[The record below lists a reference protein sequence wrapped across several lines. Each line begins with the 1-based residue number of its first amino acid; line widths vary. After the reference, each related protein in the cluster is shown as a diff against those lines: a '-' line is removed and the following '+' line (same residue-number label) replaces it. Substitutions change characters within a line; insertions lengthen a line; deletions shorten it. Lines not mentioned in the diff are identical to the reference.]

1 MVWHDYLVLN
11 LSIGAHKTFTESDLS
26 AQRLVYTP
34 NNNAKLVQSK
44 CSPRVNTPR
53 RSSCAQLQSVT
64 DGPGRPLGPLLP
76 AGAGEAAVLAG
87 RKCRWGVSSGT
98 QARKMPW
105 PGRHLNPK
113 REACRVPVHFSVPA
127 PCSRLGCSTLARRGE
142 PPAFAQVLSPMH

>member
-11 LSIGAHKTFTESDLS
+11 LSIGAHKIFTESDLS

-53 RSSCAQLQSVT
+53 RSCCAQLQSVT

-76 AGAGEAAVLAG
+76 AGALVPARRPCLPGVNAV
-87 RKCRWGVSSGT
+87 GVS
-98 QARKMPW
+98 RPVPRPERC
-105 PGRHLNPK
+105 PG
-113 REACRVPVHFSVPA
+113 
-127 PCSRLGCSTLARRGE
+127 LGAI
-142 PPAFAQVLSPMH
+142 